1 MCIECPNG
9 IIDRGHV
16 DVWREI
22 ERQQLLVLDSVDLGL
37 PGRRRAERFLNEA
50 RKVVKILESRVEGE
64 VSNESTQ

>member
-1 MCIECPNG
+1 M
-9 IIDRGHV
+9 